1 MSRSELFYNV
11 SKFLIK
17 IFEKSQICFALRN
30 GVFLLDLDGIF
41 VFVITDRVI
50 EWKQFMMGDSEVPLL
65 YAALCIFSGNK
76 DN

>member
-11 SKFLIK
+11 SKFLVK

-50 EWKQFMMGDSEVPLL
+50 EWK
-65 YAALCIFSGNK
+65 
-76 DN
+76 